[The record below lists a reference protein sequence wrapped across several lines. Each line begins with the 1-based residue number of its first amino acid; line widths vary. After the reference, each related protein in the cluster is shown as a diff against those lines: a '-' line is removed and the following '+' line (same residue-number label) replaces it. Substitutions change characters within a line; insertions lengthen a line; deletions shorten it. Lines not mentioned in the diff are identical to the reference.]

1 MTIGRWFLPERV
13 NLRLT
18 ALFDHLRE
26 ANRFDFQ
33 KFHCGWP
40 GRAHPFD
47 FAQGRLGRALPIKK
61 SARELRQGGSD
72 YRCCIPALAGFVSP
86 QSIAPD
92 GEQTF
97 SQESRRATRN
107 SEAFDEKSP
116 DCARPRLN
124 PLRAELLSAEWEIRL
139 YARYIGTVHAR
150 PFAQSASALCIF
162 CGQQMASRRV
172 RSQNLAA
179 RRDFKTLRYCFT
191 CFASRNWLRHKAP
204 SIDEIIPAANASGC
218 SVRCP
223 QWTSHSPDELQ
234 CAETTHA
241 TALVGAF
248 LYP

>member
-1 MTIGRWFLPERV
+1 MTCGGGFLPERV

-72 YRCCIPALAGFVSP
+72 YRCFIPALAGFVSP

-107 SEAFDEKSP
+107 SEAFDEKIAGL
-116 DCARPRLN
+116 CA
-124 PLRAELLSAEWEIRL
+124 
-139 YARYIGTVHAR
+139 
-150 PFAQSASALCIF
+150 
-162 CGQQMASRRV
+162 
-172 RSQNLAA
+172 
-179 RRDFKTLRYCFT
+179 
-191 CFASRNWLRHKAP
+191 
-204 SIDEIIPAANASGC
+204 PAAE
-218 SVRCP
+218 SVESRI
-223 QWTSHSPDELQ
+223 
-234 CAETTHA
+234 
-241 TALVGAF
+241 ALS
-248 LYP
+248 